1 MGLSALTAYRGDIVL
16 AKAAEAANVPNIMS
30 GSSLIRL
37 EHVASVSASSWFQ
50 AYLPGDNA
58 AIEALIARVATAG
71 FGTLVITVDTP
82 VAANVERDF
91 SDRGH
96 LNWKH
101 FAQIRRQWSGTLVV
115 KGIVNAADARTARD
129 TGADGIIVSNH
140 GGRQLDGTVSPLDV
154 LPDVVHA
161 CPDIEIMLDSG
172 VRRGTDVLKA
182 LALGARLV
190 FVGRPFAYAAAFAG
204 KSQRAIRTRP
214 GSSFRPAAN
223 RRRAPFE
230 SRERRPLE

>member
-1 MGLSALTAYRGDIVL
+1 MGGAYTPALVDREVARTIALHGMPHFENNYATRGAPILSPD
-16 AKAAEAANVPNIMS
+16 
-30 GSSLIRL
+30 
-37 EHVASVSASSWFQ
+37 
-50 AYLPGDNA
+50 
-58 AIEALIARVATAG
+58 
-71 FGTLVITVDTP
+71 
-82 VAANVERDF
+82 VERDF

-172 VRRGTDVLKA
+172 VRRGTDVLNA